1 MNDLWLVEIESLE
14 AIAGDEDTR
23 RLFLRMAQLSHAGR
37 LQPFLERLAY
47 DPELDEETKDTFSE
61 LASDASFLIA
71 VEEYVART
79 RRLH

>member
-1 MNDLWLVEIESLE
+1 MDGAWLVEIESLE

-23 RLFLRMAQLSHAGR
+23 RLFLRMAQMSQAGR
-37 LQPFLERLAY
+37 LEPFLDRLAY
-47 DPELDEETKDTFSE
+47 DSELDDETKDTFSE
-61 LASDASFLIA
+61 LARDASFLLA